1 MHLVVYIFV
10 NYYFIHL
17 FLMNPFI
24 INRFLLRVKKGS
36 CSEIHFLITKFIQE
50 RYGNI

>member
-24 INRFLLRVKKGS
+24 INRFLLRAKKGS
-36 CSEIHFLITKFIQE
+36 YSEIHFLMSKFIQE
-50 RYGNI
+50 RYGKI